1 VQDHPTANVVYQEVV
16 YQEVVYQEG
25 DSVDLLIHAFGMLC
39 ALASATFA
47 TRAAAQRWTVVA
59 FVAAFVASAT
69 WTRFVDVPDPALIGI
84 LVALVAVVRLK
95 GPRFSPV
102 AAVSAGALAAIWVSV
117 LQLQG
122 MPVVP
127 AVVMAIAVPT
137 ASMTLALRR
146 SWFAPPQLHEEA
158 LLLVAG
164 LGLAVT
170 AGPAVASGWQSAALM
185 NLQYEASGSGLP
197 PWALIVSAASVAL
210 GGGYSLWWRTR

>member
-1 VQDHPTANVVYQEVV
+1 M
-16 YQEVVYQEG
+16 
-25 DSVDLLIHAFGMLC
+25 DLLIHAFGMLC

-47 TRAAAQRWTVVA
+47 TRAAAQRLTGLA
-59 FVAAFVASAT
+59 FVAAFVASAA
-69 WTRFVDVPDPALIGI
+69 WTRFVDLPDPALIGV
-84 LVALVAVVRLK
+84 LVALVAALRLK

-122 MPVVP
+122 IPVVP

-146 SWFAPPQLHEEA
+146 SSFAPPQLHEEA

-164 LGLAVT
+164 LGLAV
-170 AGPAVASGWQSAALM
+170 AVGPAVASGWRSAALM
-185 NLQYEASGSGLP
+185 NLQYEANASGLP
-197 PWALIVSAASVAL
+197 SWALVVSVASVAL